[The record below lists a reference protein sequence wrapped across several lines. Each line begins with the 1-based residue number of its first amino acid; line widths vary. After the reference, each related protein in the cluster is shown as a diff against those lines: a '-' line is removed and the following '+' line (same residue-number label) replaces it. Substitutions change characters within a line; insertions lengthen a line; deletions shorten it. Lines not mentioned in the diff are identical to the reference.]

1 MTEHKLITHIA
12 LVLVGNLVESLSDV
26 QLGLDDMEEGE
37 DLLVAVRIEREQNI
51 FLCILVERG
60 SAAAATARAVKLS
73 FTLPP
78 LLYLIRKPVPLVGH
92 EVVHPQPAA
101 LERCG
106 RDLEAAT
113 CRHKL
118 ELHLKSC
125 EGTINLLL

>member
-73 FTLPP
+73 FTVRSHTVMVWRHYLPKKS
-78 LLYLIRKPVPLVGH
+78 LLVG
-92 EVVHPQPAA
+92 EWW
-101 LERCG
+101 
-106 RDLEAAT
+106 
-113 CRHKL
+113 
-118 ELHLKSC
+118 
-125 EGTINLLL
+125 

>member
-73 FTLPP
+73 FTTLLTFPVESPP
-78 LLYLIRKPVPLVGH
+78 CFQLILNRLEMPLSH
-92 EVVHPQPAA
+92 
-101 LERCG
+101 
-106 RDLEAAT
+106 
-113 CRHKL
+113 
-118 ELHLKSC
+118 
-125 EGTINLLL
+125 I